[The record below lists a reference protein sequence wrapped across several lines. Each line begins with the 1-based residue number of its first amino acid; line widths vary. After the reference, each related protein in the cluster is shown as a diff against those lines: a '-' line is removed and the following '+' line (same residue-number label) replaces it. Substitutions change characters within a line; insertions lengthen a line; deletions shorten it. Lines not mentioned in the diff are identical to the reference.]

1 MGPARWRFFVSP
13 RGPRGATRFVS
24 KDSALPPIV
33 AARDDVTAG
42 DMEASCQA
50 AKKTKIETTEP
61 LELAS
66 TELRESVCL
75 TTATRERWR
84 AFITVAREPKKTR
97 RGTLA
102 REETPILQ
110 VCSSKTL
117 RSTSQLAQ
125 K

>member
-1 MGPARWRFFVSP
+1 VGPARWRFFVSP

-24 KDSALPPIV
+24 KDSALPSIV

-66 TELRESVCL
+66 TELWESVSEHSVARESL
-75 TTATRERWR
+75 A
-84 AFITVAREPKKTR
+84 AFISVAREPKKWR
-97 RGTLA
+97 AA
-102 REETPILQ
+102 R
-110 VCSSKTL
+110 
-117 RSTSQLAQ
+117 
-125 K
+125 